1 MKKNILFYIYL
12 IFGISA
18 FAQTP
23 INAEQ
28 TPIDAE
34 QILGSIRADMLN
46 EICKLKKIPDD
57 IKKHITPR
65 SVQDFKKKV
74 KEANKKEI
82 DEDTKK
88 IIEKTPTITRKTD
101 NKSIEQSIQQ
111 LRNFNKSIGDEIKNY
126 NTKKFEENI
135 SKAKS
140 TLLGNTSEIQT
151 DKAKDLEKELSKIKG
166 ELEKIE
172 KRVTNLETKIISI
185 KEGTVTNTGKSE
197 KGNSIL
203 LFLLLLAIVLLATWF
218 IIKKKS
224 SKKNRSRKPNKEASE
239 LPTAL
244 VKPMQTDAKNNVTH
258 NVTTN
263 LKKEEVDT
271 PTIKEENKVTP
282 DPEDFYKSFIKTD
295 KNAFA
300 KDADDWIVVGASVT
314 GNGHIASGKPCQD
327 NHKYEYLGDGWG
339 IAIVSDG
346 AGSSEKSEIGSK
358 LVAYRGVD
366 LFKELIVSKGWQTKN
381 ELPTNEEWEENA
393 YKVLHRLRDD
403 MELLAD
409 KKNVPIKEFSA
420 TAIVLI
426 HSPKG
431 LLATHIGDGRAG
443 YKSKDGIWLPLITPH
458 KGEEANQTIFLP
470 HDYWNIPFLKLSGK
484 RVPESIVIREKIFGF
499 VLMSDGCETT
509 AWQCIQ
515 KQEGTE
521 RYYDPNKPYTPF
533 FQSLDKQLQS
543 FRKNNTD
550 LTERA
555 ESWWKFIESGNASFV
570 RETDDKTMILGVL
583 NL

>member
-1 MKKNILFYIYL
+1 MKKYILFYIYL

-23 INAEQ
+23 TAAEQ
-28 TPIDAE
+28 S
-34 QILGSIRADMLN
+34 LGSIRADMLN
-46 EICKLKKIPDD
+46 EICKLKKITDD
-57 IKKHITPR
+57 IKKKIPTV
-65 SVQDFKKKV
+65 SVEDFKIKV
-74 KEANKKEI
+74 EKAKGIDPDIKEI
-82 DEDTKK
+82 IK
-88 IIEKTPTITRKTD
+88 KTPTITSKTD

-111 LRNFNKSIGDEIKNY
+111 LRDFNKSIGAKIKDY

-135 SKAKS
+135 SKAES
-140 TLLGNTSEIQT
+140 TLLANTSEIQT
-151 DKAKDLEKELSKIKG
+151 NKAKDLEIELSKIKG

-218 IIKKKS
+218 IIKKKN
-224 SKKNRSRKPNKEASE
+224 SKKNRNRQSNKVLSVP
-239 LPTAL
+239 LTTL

-258 NVTTN
+258 SVTTN

-282 DPEDFYKSFIKTD
+282 ASDPVVLNNSPIKTD

-393 YKVLHRLRDD
+393 YKVLRRLRDD

-420 TAIVLI
+420 TAIVVI

-515 KQEGTE
+515 KREGTE

-533 FQSLDKQLQS
+533 FQSLEKQLQS

>member
-1 MKKNILFYIYL
+1 MKKYILFYIYL

-28 TPIDAE
+28 S
-34 QILGSIRADMLN
+34 LGSIRADMLN

-57 IKKHITPR
+57 IKKHITPV

-74 KEANKKEI
+74 EETKEI
-82 DEDTKK
+82 DETTEK
-88 IIEKTPTITRKTD
+88 IIEKTPTITSKTD
-101 NKSIEQSIQQ
+101 TESIEQSIQQ
-111 LRNFNKSIGDEIKNY
+111 LRDFNNSIGVKIKDY
-126 NTKKFEENI
+126 DTKKFEKEI
-135 SKAKS
+135 SKAES
-140 TLLGNTSEIQT
+140 TLLANTSENQT
-151 DKAKDLEKELSKIKG
+151 NKAKVLEKELSKIKG

-172 KRVTNLETKIISI
+172 KRVTNLETKINSI

-203 LFLLLLAIVLLATWF
+203 LFLLLLVIVLLATWF

-224 SKKNRSRKPNKEASE
+224 SKKNRNRQSNKDLSV
-239 LPTAL
+239 PITTL
-244 VKPMQTDAKNNVTH
+244 VKPMQADDKNNVTH
-258 NVTTN
+258 IVTTN
-263 LKKEEVDT
+263 LKKEEFDS
-271 PTIKEENKVTP
+271 PTVKEKNKVTP
-282 DPEDFYKSFIKTD
+282 ASDPVVLNNSPIKTD

-300 KDADDWIVVGASVT
+300 EDADDWIIVGASVT

-346 AGSSEKSEIGSK
+346 AGSAGKSEIGSK
-358 LVAYRGVD
+358 LVAYRGID
-366 LFKELIVSKGWQTKN
+366 LFKELIMSKGWQTKN

-393 YKVLHRLRDD
+393 YKVLRRLRDD

-420 TAIVLI
+420 TAIVVI

-443 YKSKDGIWLPLITPH
+443 YKNKDGIWLPLITPH

-484 RVPESIVIREKIFGF
+484 RVPESVVIREKIFGF

-515 KQEGTE
+515 KREGTE

-543 FRKNNTD
+543 FRKDNTD